1 MSEIVLANT
10 ELGVA
15 WLCCFVNSGDK
26 RLFCMYEPANP
37 EAIRKAG
44 RRTGL
49 PIEVIHRGHRPRAAR
64 VRRPGRMARPDDGTG
79 RATDGRR
86 RGGMVRC
93 PLNSSGRG
101 ISASGLNLR
110 EAMTWQ

>member
-1 MSEIVLANT
+1 MPRYSIERALPEDLGAFLVERPVSEIVLANT

-49 PIEVIHRGHRPRAAR
+49 PIEVIHRVTVLEPHAFADRGAWRDPTTAQEEPPTAAAAA
-64 VRRPGRMARPDDGTG
+64 GW
-79 RATDGRR
+79 
-86 RGGMVRC
+86 
-93 PLNSSGRG
+93 SG
-101 ISASGLNLR
+101 AH
-110 EAMTWQ
+110 